1 MSDTSLSRFFSNVIS
16 SGLGKLST
24 VVFGIL
30 CMLVYAHWMTQAE
43 YGGFVLLQVL
53 LNLGITFGEFGMDT
67 GITRFIART
76 DDTDER
82 RKFVNTGLFFR
93 IGCMILMSLVIFI
106 FQDRLYQILGGYIP
120 QQLLYYLPFLLVIEG
135 LLSYFSFVLEGM
147 LNFRI
152 LAMISFIYGLASFL
166 LTIIL
171 VIPFGMGAHGLVLA
185 RMIPEILVL
194 IIAILATRTKLLPEF
209 DRDFFKKLFKFSIP
223 IYGNNLLAF
232 AYNRADTLIIGYF
245 FGPAEI
251 AIFEFARR
259 IPESLEMLS
268 NSFIAVYYP
277 MISNLFGKGQKE
289 KIADLINHTNRIT
302 GFLGGALV
310 ILAFGFGEWGFR
322 LLFSDKYIESVPAF
336 TVLMIVFVFK
346 SLDANLGYSL
356 VAIGESAKPLFIN
369 IFRFAFIFICY
380 FFLIPRFKIVGA
392 VLSSL
397 IGLTLVNP
405 LNVFYI
411 LKQSIHVRMG
421 EYLKPLLLMTLG
433 IIPFYFL
440 GNSIPLSLILLTA
453 FCIACYLWAVVR
465 TEDIEI
471 IRRETVKILARLK
484 PEPRQ
489 NG

>member
-30 CMLVYAHWMTQAE
+30 CMLVYAHWMTQAD

-53 LNLGITFGEFGMDT
+53 LNLGVSFGEFGMDT

-76 DDTDER
+76 DDMDER
-82 RKFVNTGLFFR
+82 RKFINTGLLFR
-93 IGCMILMSLVIFI
+93 IGCMILMSLIIFV
-106 FQDRLYQILGGYIP
+106 FRDSLYQILGGYIP
-120 QQLLYYLPFLLVIEG
+120 QQLLLYLPFLLVIEG
-135 LLSYFSFVLEGM
+135 LLSFYSFVLEGM
-147 LNFRI
+147 LNFKI
-152 LAMISFIYGLASFL
+152 LAIISFVYGLASL
-166 LTIIL
+166 VLTVIL

-185 RMIPEILVL
+185 RLIPELLVL
-194 IIAILATRTKLLPEF
+194 IIAILATKIKLLLEF
-209 DRDFFKKLFKFSIP
+209 DRDFFKRLFKFSIP

-277 MISNLFGKGQKE
+277 MISSLFGKGQKE

-302 GFLGGALV
+302 GFLGGMLV

-322 LLFSDKYIESVPAF
+322 LLFSEKYMESVPAF
-336 TVLMIVFVFK
+336 TILMIVFIFK
-346 SLDANLGYSL
+346 SLDSNLGYSL

-369 IFRFAFIFICY
+369 LFRFGFIFACY
-380 FFLIPRFKIVGA
+380 FILIPRFKIVGA

-397 IGLTLVNP
+397 IGLIVVNP
-405 LNVFYI
+405 LNVHFL
-411 LKQSIHVRMG
+411 LKQFIHVRMRD
-421 EYLKPLLLMTLG
+421 YLKPLFLMALG
-433 IIPFYFL
+433 IIPFYFW
-440 GNSIPLSLILLTA
+440 GNNIPLSLVLLTA
-453 FCIACYLWAVVR
+453 FCTGCYFWNIVR
-465 TEDIEI
+465 MEDIDI
-471 IRRETVKILARLK
+471 IRREAAKLLARFK
-484 PEPRQ
+484 P
-489 NG
+489 GTSH